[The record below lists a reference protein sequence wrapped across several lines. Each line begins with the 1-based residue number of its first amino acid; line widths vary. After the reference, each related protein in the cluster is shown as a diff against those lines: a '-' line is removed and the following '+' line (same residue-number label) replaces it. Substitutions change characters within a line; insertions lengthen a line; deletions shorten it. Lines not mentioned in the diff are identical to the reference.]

1 MFRVG
6 AGANEISRIR
16 LQSLTIIKEQT
27 SRADFELKRTENQTV
42 DNYNDQILIL
52 SRIATNDFISQL
64 RC

>member
-42 DNYNDQILIL
+42 DNYSDQILIL

>member
-27 SRADFELKRTENQTV
+27 SRADFELKRTETQTV
-42 DNYNDQILIL
+42 DNYSDQILIL

>member
-16 LQSLTIIKEQT
+16 LQSLTIKEQT
-27 SRADFELKRTENQTV
+27 SRADFELKRTETQTV
-42 DNYNDQILIL
+42 DNYSDQILIL

>member
-16 LQSLTIIKEQT
+16 LQSLTIKEQT